1 MTQSTLKLL
10 AMLFMLC
17 DHFAKVVL
25 STGVLRTFLGVTGN
39 EQLIIGLETVG
50 RIAFPMFAW
59 FVAEGCRKTGN
70 FPNYLGRLAM
80 FAVLSEAPFQYCFYA
95 AGQNGLSLA
104 CHNVMFTMLLAAAGI
119 YAANLLKDHDV
130 PEMAAILLPSI
141 LAAALGWVLQTDY
154 NAWGVALIFMLYYLP
169 EKKQKL
175 TVLACWMTVFM
186 LLWHGWNG
194 ETFVWLHAGG
204 FSLLCMWLGGMF
216 SVPILAAYN
225 GQRGRPVKWLFY
237 VFYPVHLA
245 VLYGI
250 RCLI

>member
-39 EQLIIGLETVG
+39 EQLMIGLETVG

-70 FPNYLGRLAM
+70 FPKYLGRLAM
-80 FAVLSEAPFQYCFYA
+80 FAVLSEAPFQYCFYT

-119 YAANLLKDHDV
+119 YAAKWLNEHGI
-130 PEMAAILLPSI
+130 PEMAAILIPSI
-141 LAAALGWVLQTDY
+141 LAAALGWGLQTDY

-175 TVLACWMTVFM
+175 TILACWMTVFM

-216 SVPILAAYN
+216 SIPILAAYN

>member
-39 EQLIIGLETVG
+39 EQLMIGLETVG

-70 FPNYLGRLAM
+70 FPKYLGRLAM
-80 FAVLSEAPFQYCFYA
+80 FAVLSEAPFQYCFYT

-119 YAANLLKDHDV
+119 YAAKWLNEHGI
-130 PEMAAILLPSI
+130 PEMAAILIPSI
-141 LAAALGWVLQTDY
+141 LAAALGWGLQTDY

-175 TVLACWMTVFM
+175 TILACWMTVFM

-216 SVPILAAYN
+216 SIPILAAYN
-225 GQRGRPVKWLFY
+225 GQRGRPVKWLFS
-237 VFYPVHLA
+237 
-245 VLYGI
+245 VLSAAA
-250 RCLI
+250 R

>member
-39 EQLIIGLETVG
+39 EQLMIGLETVG

-70 FPNYLGRLAM
+70 FPKYLGRLAM
-80 FAVLSEAPFQYCFYA
+80 FAVLSEAPFQYCFYT

-119 YAANLLKDHDV
+119 YAAKWLNKHGI
-130 PEMAAILLPSI
+130 PEMAAILIPSI
-141 LAAALGWVLQTDY
+141 LAAALGWGLQTDY

-175 TVLACWMTVFM
+175 TILACWMTVFM

-216 SVPILAAYN
+216 SIPILAAYN

>member
-1 MTQSTLKLL
+1 
-10 AMLFMLC
+10 MLFMLC

-39 EQLIIGLETVG
+39 EQLMIGLETVG

-70 FPNYLGRLAM
+70 FPKYLGRLAM

-119 YAANLLKDHDV
+119 YAAKWLNKHGI
-130 PEMAAILLPSI
+130 PEMTAILIPSI
-141 LAAALGWVLQTDY
+141 LAAALGWRLQTDY

-169 EKKQKL
+169 DKKQKL
-175 TVLACWMTVFM
+175 TILACWMTVLCCSGTAGTAKPSSGSMRVDFRCSVC
-186 LLWHGWNG
+186 GWAECSRYRSLPPTTVSGGDPSNG
-194 ETFVWLHAGG
+194 CFTFFIPSIW
-204 FSLLCMWLGGMF
+204 
-216 SVPILAAYN
+216 
-225 GQRGRPVKWLFY
+225 
-237 VFYPVHLA
+237 
-245 VLYGI
+245 
-250 RCLI
+250 RCSTAFGA

>member
-39 EQLIIGLETVG
+39 EQLMIGLETVG
-50 RIAFPMFAW
+50 RIAFPIFAW

-70 FPNYLGRLAM
+70 FPKYLGRLAM

-119 YAANLLKDHDV
+119 YAAKWLNKHGI
-130 PEMAAILLPSI
+130 PEMAAILIPSI
-141 LAAALGWVLQTDY
+141 LAAPLGWGLQTDY

-175 TVLACWMTVFM
+175 TILACWMTVFM

-216 SVPILAAYN
+216 SIPILATYN